1 MSSPGKVAPVSGG
14 IDMSVPGAFAK
25 VFQCCVNR
33 ENMDESCPA
42 SHDFYKY
49 ANGNW
54 LTKNPIPEIYPA
66 WGSFLILRDENEER
80 CKNIVTSVAW
90 EPTEAGNADTTAKLF
105 AHCKTFYD
113 AAMDEASIEALGL
126 SPIQAHLDAAGGLAT
141 LEGPA
146 LAALVATAHKTLGAN
161 VLFGYGSTIDK
172 KCSDDTIAGLGQ
184 GGLGLPDRDYYTDED
199 KADKREAYV
208 KHIENMFSLA
218 GIEGAANKAAEVMK
232 FETAYASLQMT
243 KSERRDVQKT
253 YNIITL
259 EELQTT
265 IMSNFDW
272 TLYLK
277 TVHGLADDAD
287 VAASVGK
294 ICLSTVDALK
304 SLSKVLSETEPAT
317 VAAYMQWKILH
328 AFANHLSTPFV
339 TEHFDFFSKTLAG
352 TKEQK
357 PRWKRAMGMLEGALG
372 EALGQL
378 YVDKHFSGASK
389 PMALEIVES
398 VREALKDRLNEV
410 KWMSEST
417 RAAAMEKMAG
427 FRVQIGFTDEWPCF
441 DFFDGKLSSTHIEN
455 IMYGNTF
462 DWNRDIERVNK
473 PTDKNMWYMTPQTV
487 NAYYHPSMNLICFP
501 AAILQPPFFD
511 VNADLAVNY
520 GAMGAVVGHEMTH
533 GFDDQGSQYDAKG
546 NMVNWW
552 TEDDKKDYDGRV
564 DVMKRQAEEHEV
576 LGQKLKGDL
585 TAGENLADLGGLKLA
600 LRALEARIGSEALRS
615 KDAGVDGFSPL
626 QRFFLSW
633 ATVWRQ
639 NITDDRA
646 KQLVTID
653 PHGPNDFRSN
663 GPLRNMPE
671 FHEAFGVKE
680 GDPMWKPVEE
690 RVDVW

>member
-54 LTKNPIPEIYPA
+54 LTKNPIPEVQERALRELFGAPLTLSLFAPTPQIYPA

-80 CKNIVTSVAW
+80 CKKIVTSAAW

-253 YNIITL
+253 CVHASEASRASERVSERSERASQRSEPRKTPQASEANQLPGLGPSNPASSSALASLAARPCRYNIITL

-378 YVDKHFSGASK
+378 
-389 PMALEIVES
+389 
-398 VREALKDRLNEV
+398 
-410 KWMSEST
+410 
-417 RAAAMEKMAG
+417 
-427 FRVQIGFTDEWPCF
+427 
-441 DFFDGKLSSTHIEN
+441 
-455 IMYGNTF
+455 
-462 DWNRDIERVNK
+462 
-473 PTDKNMWYMTPQTV
+473 
-487 NAYYHPSMNLICFP
+487 
-501 AAILQPPFFD
+501 
-511 VNADLAVNY
+511 
-520 GAMGAVVGHEMTH
+520 
-533 GFDDQGSQYDAKG
+533 
-546 NMVNWW
+546 
-552 TEDDKKDYDGRV
+552 
-564 DVMKRQAEEHEV
+564 
-576 LGQKLKGDL
+576 
-585 TAGENLADLGGLKLA
+585 
-600 LRALEARIGSEALRS
+600 
-615 KDAGVDGFSPL
+615 
-626 QRFFLSW
+626 
-633 ATVWRQ
+633 
-639 NITDDRA
+639 
-646 KQLVTID
+646 
-653 PHGPNDFRSN
+653 
-663 GPLRNMPE
+663 
-671 FHEAFGVKE
+671 
-680 GDPMWKPVEE
+680 
-690 RVDVW
+690 